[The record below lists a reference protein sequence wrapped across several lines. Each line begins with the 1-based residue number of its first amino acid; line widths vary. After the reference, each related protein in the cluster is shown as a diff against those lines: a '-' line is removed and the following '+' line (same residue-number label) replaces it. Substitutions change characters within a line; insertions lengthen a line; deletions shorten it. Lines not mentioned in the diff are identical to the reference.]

1 MFENTY
7 PYTDFHEMNLDWII
21 AKVKELDKKLGEDL
35 EAYIQQYIDEHLSQL
50 ILNAEYDANTE
61 TITLS
66 VASS

>member
-50 ILNAEYDANTE
+50 ILNAEYDAVTE

-66 VASS
+66 IATP